1 MIYRKDANFPYPLI
15 TDRDDSGYN
24 DLYFT
29 IDVGL
34 EENSEDYRFEV
45 EREIESSFIEKQ
57 LEEGKAELIFI
68 IQAKDNK
75 FFNMDSNDRFVSIPK
90 SRLSLSK
97 RTSIQVIIKSK
108 EDISFEYN
116 DDLNEFYNSFKKDII
131 VPKNSILGFSN
142 ILTFDGSVEKP
153 LELFEKKID
162 PSLKSDIE
170 ICLSTETII
179 IKYKN
184 DSFQFSDSPQSKTL
198 NNTYVYMGL
207 QKALFKFIVDNGE
220 DGYVDLNSIAPPEN
234 GLDLKLYNLMR
245 KKMIDEV
252 NFENIDSVIYLISDK
267 IIEKFMNT
275 VRGLY
280 K

>member
-15 TDRDDSGYN
+15 TDRDDSGYK

-29 IDVGL
+29 VDVNL

-45 EREIESSFIEKQ
+45 EKEIGSSFIEKQ
-57 LEEGKAELIFI
+57 LEEQKAELIFI

-75 FFNMDSNDRFVSIPK
+75 FFNMNIDDKFISIPK

-97 RTSIQVIIKSK
+97 RTSIQLIIKSK
-108 EDISFEYN
+108 EDISFKFNEDL
-116 DDLNEFYNSFKKDII
+116 DDFFSSFKQDII

-142 ILTFDGSVEKP
+142 ILTFDGSIEKP

-170 ICLSTETII
+170 IYLSSETIV

-220 DGYVDLNSIAPPEN
+220 DGYVDLNSISPPEN
-234 GLDLKLYNLMR
+234 GLDLKLYNLMI

-252 NFENIDSVIYLISDK
+252 SFENIDSVIYLISDK

>member
-45 EREIESSFIEKQ
+45 EKEIGSSFIEKQ
-57 LEEGKAELIFI
+57 LEEQKAELIFI

-75 FFNMDSNDRFVSIPK
+75 FFNMNIDDKFISIPK

-97 RTSIQVIIKSK
+97 RTSIQLIIKSK
-108 EDISFEYN
+108 EDISFKFNEDL
-116 DDLNEFYNSFKKDII
+116 DDFFSSFKQDII

-142 ILTFDGSVEKP
+142 ILTFDGSIEKP

-162 PSLKSDIE
+162 PSLK
-170 ICLSTETII
+170 
-179 IKYKN
+179 
-184 DSFQFSDSPQSKTL
+184 
-198 NNTYVYMGL
+198 
-207 QKALFKFIVDNGE
+207 
-220 DGYVDLNSIAPPEN
+220 
-234 GLDLKLYNLMR
+234 
-245 KKMIDEV
+245 
-252 NFENIDSVIYLISDK
+252 
-267 IIEKFMNT
+267 
-275 VRGLY
+275 
-280 K
+280 

>member
-1 MIYRKDANFPYPLI
+1 MIYKKDANFPYPLI
-15 TDRDDSGYN
+15 TDKDDSGYN
-24 DLYFT
+24 DLYFN
-29 IDVGL
+29 IDVNL

-45 EREIESSFIEKQ
+45 EKEIESSFIERQ
-57 LEEGKAELIFI
+57 LKEQKAELIFI

-75 FFNMDSNDRFVSIPK
+75 FFNMNIDDRFISIPK

-97 RTSIQVIIKSK
+97 RTSIQLIIKSK
-108 EDISFEYN
+108 EDISFEFN
-116 DDLNEFYNSFKKDII
+116 DDLNGFYNSFKKDIV

-142 ILTFDGSVEKP
+142 ILTFDGSIEKP
-153 LELFEKKID
+153 LELFEKKVD

-170 ICLSTETII
+170 IYLSSETIV

>member
-1 MIYRKDANFPYPLI
+1 MEETCKELGITMSTAFNIFARKLCRERRIPFDV
-15 TDRDDSGYN
+15 S
-24 DLYFT
+24 
-29 IDVGL
+29 IDPFYS
-34 EENSEDYRFEV
+34 ENNMKILD
-45 EREIESSFIEKQ
+45 ESKKQ

-68 IQAKDNK
+68 IQAKYNK
-75 FFNMDSNDRFVSIPK
+75 FFNMVSNDRFVSIPK

-207 QKALFKFIVDNGE
+207 QKALYKFIVDNGE
-220 DGYVDLNSIAPPEN
+220 DGSVDLDSIAPPEN
-234 GLDLKLYNLMR
+234 GLDLKLYSLMK

-252 NFENIDSVIYLISDK
+252 SFENIDSVIYLISDR

>member
-131 VPKNSILGFSN
+131 VPKNSILGF
-142 ILTFDGSVEKP
+142 
-153 LELFEKKID
+153 
-162 PSLKSDIE
+162 
-170 ICLSTETII
+170 
-179 IKYKN
+179 
-184 DSFQFSDSPQSKTL
+184 
-198 NNTYVYMGL
+198 
-207 QKALFKFIVDNGE
+207 
-220 DGYVDLNSIAPPEN
+220 
-234 GLDLKLYNLMR
+234 
-245 KKMIDEV
+245 
-252 NFENIDSVIYLISDK
+252 
-267 IIEKFMNT
+267 
-275 VRGLY
+275 
-280 K
+280 

>member
-75 FFNMDSNDRFVSIPK
+75 FFNMNIDDRFISIPK

-97 RTSIQVIIKSK
+97 RTSIQLIIKSK
-108 EDISFEYN
+108 EDISFEFN
-116 DDLNEFYNSFKKDII
+116 VDLHGFYNSFKKDIV
-131 VPKNSILGFSN
+131 VPKNYILGFSN
-142 ILTFDGSVEKP
+142 ILTFDGSIEKP
-153 LELFEKKID
+153 LELFEKKVD

-170 ICLSTETII
+170 IYLSSETIV

-207 QKALFKFIVDNGE
+207 QKALFKFIVDSGE

>member
-1 MIYRKDANFPYPLI
+1 MIYKKDANFPYPLI
-15 TDRDDSGYN
+15 TDKENSGYN

-29 IDVGL
+29 IDINL
-34 EENSEDYRFEV
+34 EENIEGYRFEI
-45 EREIESSFIEKQ
+45 EKNIESSFIEKQ
-57 LEEGKAELIFI
+57 LIEEKAELIFV
-68 IQAKDNK
+68 IQSRDNK
-75 FFNMDSNDRFVSIPK
+75 FFNMNINNKFIFIPK
-90 SRLSLSK
+90 SRISLGK
-97 RTSIQVIIKSK
+97 RTSIQLIIKSK
-108 EDISFEYN
+108 ENISFEFN
-116 DDLNEFYNSFKKDII
+116 EDLNEFYSSFKQDII

-142 ILTFDGSVEKP
+142 ILTFDGSIEKP

-162 PSLKSDIE
+162 PNLKSDIE
-170 ICLSTETII
+170 IYLSSETIV

-184 DSFQFSDSPQSKTL
+184 DSFQFSDSPQSKNL

-207 QKALFKFIVDNGE
+207 QKALFRFIINNGE
-220 DGYVDLNSIAPPEN
+220 DGYVDLNSISPPEN
-234 GLDLKLYNLMR
+234 GLDLKLYNLMI
-245 KKMIDEV
+245 KKMISEL

>member
-207 QKALFKFIVDNGE
+207 QKALYKFIVDNGE
-220 DGYVDLNSIAPPEN
+220 DGSVDLDSIAPPEN
-234 GLDLKLYNLMR
+234 GLDLKLYSLMK

-252 NFENIDSVIYLISDK
+252 SFENIDSVIYLISDR

>member
-1 MIYRKDANFPYPLI
+1 MIF
-15 TDRDDSGYN
+15 
-24 DLYFT
+24 
-29 IDVGL
+29 V
-34 EENSEDYRFEV
+34 
-45 EREIESSFIEKQ
+45 
-57 LEEGKAELIFI
+57 

-75 FFNMDSNDRFVSIPK
+75 FFNLGVNDRFVSIPK

-97 RTSIQVIIKSK
+97 RTSIQLIIKSK
-108 EDISFEYN
+108 EDISFEFN
-116 DDLNEFYNSFKKDII
+116 DDLSDFYDSFKKDIT

-142 ILTFDGSVEKP
+142 ILIFDGSIEKP

-170 ICLSTETII
+170 IELSSETIV
-179 IKYKN
+179 IKYKS
-184 DSFQFSDSPQSKTL
+184 DSFQFTDSPQSKTL
-198 NNTYVYMGL
+198 NNAYVYMGL
-207 QKALFKFIVDNGE
+207 QKALFKFVVDNGE
-220 DGYVDLNSIAPPEN
+220 DGYVDLDLISPPEN

-245 KKMIDEV
+245 KKMIDEIS
-252 NFENIDSVIYLISDK
+252 FESIDSVIYLISDK

>member
-1 MIYRKDANFPYPLI
+1 
-15 TDRDDSGYN
+15 
-24 DLYFT
+24 
-29 IDVGL
+29 
-34 EENSEDYRFEV
+34 
-45 EREIESSFIEKQ
+45 
-57 LEEGKAELIFI
+57 
-68 IQAKDNK
+68 
-75 FFNMDSNDRFVSIPK
+75 MDSNDRFVSIPK

-207 QKALFKFIVDNGE
+207 QKALYKFIVDNGE
-220 DGYVDLNSIAPPEN
+220 DGSVDLDSIAPPEN
-234 GLDLKLYNLMR
+234 GLDLKLYSLMK

-252 NFENIDSVIYLISDK
+252 SFENIDSVIYLISDR

>member
-220 DGYVDLNSIAPPEN
+220 DGSVDLDSIAPPEN
-234 GLDLKLYNLMR
+234 GLDLKLYSLMK

-252 NFENIDSVIYLISDK
+252 SFENIDSVIYLISDR

>member
-15 TDRDDSGYN
+15 TDRDDSGYK

-29 IDVGL
+29 VDVNL

-45 EREIESSFIEKQ
+45 EKEIGSSFIEKQ
-57 LEEGKAELIFI
+57 LEEQKAELIFI

-75 FFNMDSNDRFVSIPK
+75 FFNMNIDDKFISIPK
-90 SRLSLSK
+90 TRLSLSK
-97 RTSIQVIIKSK
+97 RTSIQLIIKSK
-108 EDISFEYN
+108 EDISFKFNEDL
-116 DDLNEFYNSFKKDII
+116 DDFFSSFKQDII

-142 ILTFDGSVEKP
+142 ILTFDGSIEKP

-170 ICLSTETII
+170 IYLSSETIV

-220 DGYVDLNSIAPPEN
+220 DGYVDLNSISPPEN
-234 GLDLKLYNLMR
+234 GLDLKLYNLMI

-252 NFENIDSVIYLISDK
+252 SFENIDSVIYLISDK

>member
-1 MIYRKDANFPYPLI
+1 MIYKKDANFPYPLI
-15 TDRDDSGYN
+15 TDKENSGYN

-29 IDVGL
+29 IDINL
-34 EENSEDYRFEV
+34 EENSEDYRFEI
-45 EREIESSFIEKQ
+45 EKNIESSFIEKQ
-57 LEEGKAELIFI
+57 LIEEKAELIFV
-68 IQAKDNK
+68 IQSRDNK
-75 FFNMDSNDRFVSIPK
+75 FFNMDINNQFIFIPK
-90 SRLSLSK
+90 SRISLGK
-97 RTSIQVIIKSK
+97 RTSIQLIIKSK
-108 EDISFEYN
+108 EDISFEFN
-116 DDLNEFYNSFKKDII
+116 EDLNEFYSLFKQDII

-142 ILTFDGSVEKP
+142 ILTFDGSIEKP

-162 PSLKSDIE
+162 PNLKSDIE
-170 ICLSTETII
+170 IYLSSETIV

-184 DSFQFSDSPQSKTL
+184 DSFQFSDSPQSKNL

-207 QKALFKFIVDNGE
+207 QKALFRFIINNGE
-220 DGYVDLNSIAPPEN
+220 DGYVDLNSISPPEN
-234 GLDLKLYNLMR
+234 GLDLKLYNLMI
-245 KKMIDEV
+245 KKMIAEL

>member
-1 MIYRKDANFPYPLI
+1 MIYKKDANFPYPLI
-15 TDRDDSGYN
+15 TDKDDSGYN
-24 DLYFT
+24 DLYFN
-29 IDVGL
+29 IDVNL
-34 EENSEDYRFEV
+34 EEISEDYRFEV
-45 EREIESSFIEKQ
+45 EKEIESSFIERQ
-57 LEEGKAELIFI
+57 LKEQKAELIFI

-75 FFNMDSNDRFVSIPK
+75 FFNMNIDDRFISIPK

-97 RTSIQVIIKSK
+97 RTSIQLIIKSK
-108 EDISFEYN
+108 EDISFEFN
-116 DDLNEFYNSFKKDII
+116 DDLNGFYNSFKKDIV

-142 ILTFDGSVEKP
+142 ILTFDGSIEKP
-153 LELFEKKID
+153 LELFEKKVD

-170 ICLSTETII
+170 IYLSSETIV

>member
-170 ICLSTETII
+170 IYLSSETIV